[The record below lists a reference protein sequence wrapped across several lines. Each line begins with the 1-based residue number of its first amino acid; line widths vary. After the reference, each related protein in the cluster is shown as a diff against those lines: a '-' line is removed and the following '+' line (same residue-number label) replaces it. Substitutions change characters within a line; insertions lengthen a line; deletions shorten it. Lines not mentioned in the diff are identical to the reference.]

1 MNGYIRKVVSI
12 VLVLIFCV
20 AVIAG
25 ACTILSVRNVNIE
38 YIYYSSEEDGESF
51 ASDEYTIT
59 CDNLN
64 SLKGKNLMF
73 LGDADIT
80 NCISGNIIYMESF
93 EKVFPCTIN
102 VVLREKLEQ
111 YSRANS
117 SDGYDIY
124 DSNGE
129 FIETRDENINP
140 VDSSPN
146 VLIDIED
153 DQIFSIAIEVCT
165 YFKEQFGS
173 LRNLIKTVSASYDPV
188 LDTTHMVLSL
198 YSGLTID
205 ISDYAE
211 FTEEKIVKVYEV
223 YSQLPDNL
231 KLRGV
236 IFATN
241 NNNEAVDGTCNA
253 GYFRT

>member
-25 ACTILSVRNVNIE
+25 ASTILSVRNINIE
-38 YIYYSSEEDGESF
+38 YVYYSSEEGGESF
-51 ASDEYTIT
+51 AYEEYVVA

-64 SLKGKNLMF
+64 SLKGKNLIF
-73 LGDADIT
+73 LDDSDIT
-80 NCISGNIIYMESF
+80 DCIGGNIVYLESF

-102 VVLREKLEQ
+102 VVLKEKLEQ
-111 YSRANS
+111 YSRPNAS
-117 SDGYDIY
+117 GGYDIY

-146 VLIDIED
+146 VLIDVDD
-153 DQIFSIAIEVCT
+153 DQVFSIAVEICT

-173 LRNLIKTVSASYDPV
+173 LRNLVKTVTASYDSV
-188 LDTTHMVLSL
+188 LDTTHIILTL

-205 ISDYAE
+205 ISDYEEYA
-211 FTEEKIVKVYEV
+211 EEKISKVYEV
-223 YSQLPDNL
+223 YSQLQDNL
-231 KLRGV
+231 KLRGS
-236 IFATN
+236 IFAVSL
-241 NNNEAVDGTCNA
+241 NEGVDGNCA
-253 GYFRT
+253 AEYFGT